1 MKIRLSFQRR
11 VALHITICSFMKKI
25 IYLIGLFCLL
35 GCQEDVEPE
44 KVEPEI
50 PLTKDC
56 FNLNTG
62 ISLAFQNAKGD
73 DLLNPTTQKA
83 LVVNEFMLYYLVNG
97 KKVIAEDYRKGS
109 RSMMTITETS
119 PHRLRVFTSSN
130 REGLTSDQ
138 DGIQKGENIAY
149 LKLNDQIT
157 DTIRTQWE
165 AGECYFVNRK
175 LWYNGVLYDPIP
187 EVIEIVK

>member
-1 MKIRLSFQRR
+1 MKYIFFISLVF
-11 VALHITICSFMKKI
+11 
-25 IYLIGLFCLL
+25 LISCK
-35 GCQEDVEPE
+35 EE
-44 KVEPEI
+44 KVTPSMLCMSIDVGLNISIKNGQGKDLLSSDTESYFPFEPMKLYYDINGRTQEVYN
-50 PLTKDC
+50 PLMDSPR
-56 FNLNTG
+56 N
-62 ISLAFQNAKGD
+62 ISL
-73 DLLNPTTQKA
+73 
-83 LVVNEFMLYYLVNG
+83 
-97 KKVIAEDYRKGS
+97 
-109 RSMMTITETS
+109 ITETS